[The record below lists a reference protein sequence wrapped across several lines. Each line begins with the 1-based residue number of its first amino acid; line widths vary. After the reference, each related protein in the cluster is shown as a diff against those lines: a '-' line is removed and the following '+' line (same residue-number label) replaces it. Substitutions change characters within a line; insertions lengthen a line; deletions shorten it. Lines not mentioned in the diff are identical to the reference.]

1 MPVWVT
7 TVGDR
12 IAFFTQ
18 TTSSKAR
25 NLERDT
31 RALAIADEENAYR
44 AAHVH
49 GRVVETRTDAAIWHD
64 VTEPDGGQVH
74 RRAVSLPARDDD
86 PLPGRGRVGEGAD
99 AALPSP
105 GLSEL
110 L

>member
-7 TVGDR
+7 TAVDR

-25 NLERDT
+25 NLERDA

-64 VTEPDGGQVH
+64 VIHPMAVKYTGEPFPFRPETTMLCLVE
-74 RRAVSLPARDDD
+74 V
-86 PLPGRGRVGEGAD
+86 RVGEGAD
-99 AALPSP
+99 AAFPHP
-105 GLSEL
+105 G
-110 L
+110 